1 MANLLLVEDDAS
13 VRQIVMLQLSLVGY
27 DVRAAEDAGQARRMM
42 EEKTPDLAIL
52 DIMLP
57 GEDGFSLAETMM
69 ERAVPVLF
77 LTAKTAVSDRVRGLR
92 MGAEDY
98 MLKPF
103 EPEEL
108 LARVENILRRTRKAR
123 THFVFGALVVDLPSR
138 RVTKGEREVALT
150 ALEFDLLAMLVRRSN
165 VALSREALLSGVWG
179 YAYQG
184 ETRTVDVHIQ
194 RLRGKIGAEYIET
207 VYKYGYRFCG
217 EGEGKTMRKRIA
229 LCMVALVLTLLGP
242 GMALVVSR
250 SFALTME
257 RERARAL
264 GEEAAI
270 ARALTLE
277 TAEGNVGRS
286 TASTLQTR
294 YGSKRIDD
302 LFAAKRRDDHGRSAS
317 DGAETA

>member
-1 MANLLLVEDDAS
+1 MASLLLVEDDAS
-13 VRQIVMLQLSLVGY
+13 VRQVVTLQLSLVGY
-27 DVRAAEDAGQARRMM
+27 DVQAAEDAGQARRML

-57 GEDGFSLAETMM
+57 GEDGFSLAETMI
-69 ERAVPVLF
+69 ERAIPVLF
-77 LTAKTAVSDRVRGLR
+77 LTAKTAVCDRVRGLR

-108 LARVENILRRTRKAR
+108 LARVENILRRTKKER
-123 THFVFGALVVDLPSR
+123 TRFVCGTLVVDLPSR
-138 RVTKGEREVALT
+138 RVTKDGHEVALT

-217 EGEGKTMRKRIA
+217 GEG
-229 LCMVALVLTLLGP
+229 
-242 GMALVVSR
+242 
-250 SFALTME
+250 
-257 RERARAL
+257 
-264 GEEAAI
+264 
-270 ARALTLE
+270 
-277 TAEGNVGRS
+277 
-286 TASTLQTR
+286 QT
-294 YGSKRIDD
+294 
-302 LFAAKRRDDHGRSAS
+302 
-317 DGAETA
+317 

>member
-1 MANLLLVEDDAS
+1 MAHLLLVEDDAS
-13 VRQIVMLQLSLVGY
+13 VRQIVTLQLSLVGY
-27 DVRAAEDAGQARRMM
+27 DVRVAEDAVQARRML

-57 GEDGFSLAETMM
+57 GEDGFSLAGTMM
-69 ERAVPVLF
+69 EQAVPVLF

-108 LARVENILRRTRKAR
+108 LARVENILRRTKKEQTR
-123 THFVFGALVVDLPSR
+123 FVFGALEVDLPSR
-138 RVTKGEREVALT
+138 RVTKDGRKVALT

-194 RLRGKIGAEYIET
+194 RLRGKIGAAYIET

-217 EGEGKTMRKRIA
+217 GEG
-229 LCMVALVLTLLGP
+229 
-242 GMALVVSR
+242 
-250 SFALTME
+250 
-257 RERARAL
+257 
-264 GEEAAI
+264 
-270 ARALTLE
+270 
-277 TAEGNVGRS
+277 
-286 TASTLQTR
+286 QT
-294 YGSKRIDD
+294 
-302 LFAAKRRDDHGRSAS
+302 
-317 DGAETA
+317 

>member
-42 EEKTPDLAIL
+42 EEKTPDLVIL

-165 VALSREALLSGVWG
+165 VAP
-179 YAYQG
+179 
-184 ETRTVDVHIQ
+184 
-194 RLRGKIGAEYIET
+194 
-207 VYKYGYRFCG
+207 
-217 EGEGKTMRKRIA
+217 
-229 LCMVALVLTLLGP
+229 TLGD
-242 GMALVVSR
+242 AV
-250 SFALTME
+250 
-257 RERARAL
+257 
-264 GEEAAI
+264 
-270 ARALTLE
+270 
-277 TAEGNVGRS
+277 
-286 TASTLQTR
+286 
-294 YGSKRIDD
+294 
-302 LFAAKRRDDHGRSAS
+302 
-317 DGAETA
+317 AETAPVPFLVTVMLLLLAEASRVMEVGERASVPAAF